1 MIYVP
6 IAQDPEDDAYLVVRS
21 STGNAEALIGPVRAA
36 LARVD
41 TEQLV
46 SIRDVMTLDDVAWE
60 ATSRHRFRAL
70 VVGTFAALALLLAM
84 IGLFGILAYS
94 VQQRTRDFGV
104 RMAMGATA
112 SDVRRLVLRNA
123 AGLIAAGT
131 LVGFVLAVLLS
142 RWLATVLYDVRPL
155 DPLTFAGVVL
165 LLAIAAMLSALGPA
179 WRAARV
185 HPVVALRQS

>member
-21 STGNAEALIGPVRAA
+21 STGNAEALIGPVRAS
-36 LARVD
+36 LARDD

-46 SIRDVMTLDDVAWE
+46 SSRDVMTLDDVAWE

-84 IGLFGILAYS
+84 VGLFGILAYS

-112 SDVRRLVLRNA
+112 SDVLRLVLRNA
-123 AGLIAAGT
+123 AGLIAAGS

-142 RWLATVLYDVRPL
+142 RWPATVYY
-155 DPLTFAGVVL
+155 VVL
-165 LLAIAAMLSALGPA
+165 SPYTTLAHIRLHRRAPA
-179 WRAARV
+179 
-185 HPVVALRQS
+185 